1 MIIRHNGIVIER
13 VSRGVTLKRVNK
25 VTPDFTPRRSRLSK
39 YRRGTN
45 QYQAK
50 SRDNWKKTLPAGLA
64 LMTLLAVSF
73 AILNSYLNPPIV
85 SPLPKAHAQ
94 EKVSGKSAEVKIVS
108 PTPTVAPEPTPTE
121 LEEIV
126 AYIARKFE
134 PEGKAVVV
142 RAINCFYS
150 ESGLRSNAV
159 GQNTDGPRSKD
170 HGVAQLNDYWHKLT
184 PAQKTDIKA
193 NIDKAYDIYKGRGD
207 NFSAWYG
214 KLCNI

>member
-1 MIIRHNGIVIER
+1 MKIYQHGKLIE
-13 VSRGVTLKRVNK
+13 VVKRPVMQDFAK
-25 VTPDFTPRRSRLSK
+25 TPKTTMPTRSRLSRN
-39 YRRGTN
+39 RRGSN
-45 QYQAK
+45 QHETKRK
-50 SRDNWKKTLPAGLA
+50 SDYKKILFTYL
-64 LMTLLAVSF
+64 
-73 AILNSYLNPPIV
+73 AILVLIIAGVKVWNAYFYPPII

-94 EKVSGKSAEVKIVS
+94 EKPAGESAKVKIVS
-108 PTPTVAPEPTPTE
+108 PTPTIEATPTPTE

-159 GQNTDGPRSKD
+159 GQNSDGPKSKD
-170 HGVAQLNDYWHKLT
+170 YGVAQLNDHWHKLT

-207 NFSAWYG
+207 SFSAWYG
-214 KLCNI
+214 KLCNN